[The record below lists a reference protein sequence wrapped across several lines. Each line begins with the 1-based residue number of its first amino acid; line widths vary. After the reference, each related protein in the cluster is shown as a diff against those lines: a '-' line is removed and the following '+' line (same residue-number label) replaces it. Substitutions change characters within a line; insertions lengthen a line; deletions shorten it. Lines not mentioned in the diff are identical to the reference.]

1 MNLNNTPRRKPNYAY
16 GSQVMSLRNLN
27 REAQAINKPA
37 AVNAGNPIGIAP
49 VAINP
54 PRKAAASTGLD
65 SLESLGGEAGE
76 IQKRNNL
83 KSSLP
88 YLSNAVNSF
97 ITPARPGMPN
107 LQSSVAL
114 NRVNY
119 AGSRAGVGQRL
130 READL
135 ATKTLDGNTGAYV
148 RAAGLGRG
156 LSAVA
161 DINERELNENAGIAS
176 REAMINAEIQ
186 GRNLTKLDRY
196 QDELIGRD
204 NAIKS
209 NVSGN
214 ISNAVDKY
222 VMGENLKT
230 DRDTDVLKSRILA
243 SQNPELFNRQLDKW
257 EADGVLTAE
266 QVKELKGFKKY
277 GGKLNKAF

>member
-54 PRKAAASTGLD
+54 PRKAAASTGSD

-119 AGSRAGVGQRL
+119 A
-130 READL
+130 
-135 ATKTLDGNTGAYV
+135 
-148 RAAGLGRG
+148 
-156 LSAVA
+156 
-161 DINERELNENAGIAS
+161 
-176 REAMINAEIQ
+176 
-186 GRNLTKLDRY
+186 
-196 QDELIGRD
+196 
-204 NAIKS
+204 
-209 NVSGN
+209 
-214 ISNAVDKY
+214 
-222 VMGENLKT
+222 
-230 DRDTDVLKSRILA
+230 
-243 SQNPELFNRQLDKW
+243 
-257 EADGVLTAE
+257 
-266 QVKELKGFKKY
+266 
-277 GGKLNKAF
+277 